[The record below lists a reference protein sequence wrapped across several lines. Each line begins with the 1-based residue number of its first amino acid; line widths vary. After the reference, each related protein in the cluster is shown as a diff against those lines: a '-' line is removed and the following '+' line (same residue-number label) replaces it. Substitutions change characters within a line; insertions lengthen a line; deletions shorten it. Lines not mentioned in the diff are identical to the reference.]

1 MIGHTEKDL
10 MKIEGIG
17 IKAMNELKAGLASKN
32 LLHVIEDDLVATEE
46 DMSSFIDMVFSPDD
60 SVIGDTTTSD
70 SQEDK
75 SEEETQDT
83 PSENESTL
91 NDEELQDI
99 DSILADMGDIDLDNL
114 GLDLDLDNKSDDT
127 SDSENKK
134 SE

>member
-70 SQEDK
+70 PQEDK
-75 SEEETQDT
+75 SEEEKQDI

-91 NDEELQDI
+91 NDDELQDI